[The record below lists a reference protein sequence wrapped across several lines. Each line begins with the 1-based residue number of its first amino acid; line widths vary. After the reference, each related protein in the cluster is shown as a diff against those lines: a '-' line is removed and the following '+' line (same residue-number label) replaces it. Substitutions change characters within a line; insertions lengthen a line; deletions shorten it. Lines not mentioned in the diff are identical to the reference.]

1 MKTNQFEAIK
11 VALRQDRTGYILTLS
26 IHPDEV
32 PAEVMRDFVG
42 ARYQVV
48 MVRLSDDQTPMDQNL
63 EYSHDIV
70 RRSAM
75 LCRDP
80 GFHRFLLE
88 TGQILEEGELQAASW
103 LREELQI
110 SSRAELKDNPS
121 AVRHFNFIYQEYT
134 AWKHQ
139 NV

>member
-1 MKTNQFEAIK
+1 MKTNQFEALK
-11 VALRQDRTGYILTLS
+11 VSMRQDRTGYILTLS

-32 PAEVMRDFVG
+32 PEQVLRDFVG

-48 MVRLSDDQTPMDQNL
+48 MVRLSDEETPLDRDQV
-63 EYSHDIV
+63 YSKDIV
-70 RRSAM
+70 RNSAI

-80 GFHRFLLE
+80 GFHKFLFE
-88 TGQILEEGELQAASW
+88 TGQINEEGELQAVAW

-110 SSRAELKDNPS
+110 SSRAELKDNPT
-121 AVRHFNFIYQEYT
+121 AARHYNFIYQEYI

-139 NV
+139 NA